1 MMAATARRARRP
13 AKAKAKSK
21 AGTAKQTARKMPPR
35 KTARA
40 AKTANSNLEF
50 ETVKIEKKDGITF
63 VILNRPEKRNA
74 LSPQMHYDMDQALIH
89 FATDPETKVLVLTGA
104 GKAFT
109 AGQDLKLYF
118 RDTANDPVERA
129 KASHASE
136 SWRSPRLINFPK
148 PTIAMVNGYVFGGG
162 LTPVVSCDVAIAA
175 DDAVFGISEINWGHI
190 PGGLVGWNM
199 AQSMMFRDAMWY
211 AISGDTF
218 TGKEARDMKFI
229 NFSVPRA
236 KLRSETIKIAKK
248 LMKKNPWA
256 IRYTKEA
263 MRSVRHMSMDQA
275 ADYLKVKSEALQRVD
290 QEHGRQEGMRQFLDT
305 KTFRPGI
312 GTYKR
317 KPA

>member
-1 MMAATARRARRP
+1 M
-13 AKAKAKSK
+13 
-21 AGTAKQTARKMPPR
+21 
-35 KTARA
+35 
-40 AKTANSNLEF
+40 
-50 ETVKIEKKDGITF
+50 V
-63 VILNRPEKRNA
+63 VI
-74 LSPQMHYDMDQALIH
+74 
-89 FATDPETKVLVLTGA
+89 TGA

-109 AGQDLKLYF
+109 AGQDLALYF
-118 RDTANDPVERA
+118 RGTANDPVEKF
-129 KASHASE
+129 KAAEASE
-136 SWRSPRLINFPK
+136 SWRSHRLINFPK
-148 PTIAMVNGYVFGGG
+148 PTIAMVNGFVFGGG

-218 TGKEARDMKFI
+218 TGKQAKAMKFI

-236 KLRSETIKIAKK
+236 KLRSETVRIAKK
-248 LMKKNPWA
+248 LMQKNPWA

-290 QEHGRQEGMRQFLDT
+290 QEQGRQEGMRQFLDS
-305 KTFRPGI
+305 KSFRPGI

-317 KPA
+317 KPVKRKPA

>member
-1 MMAATARRARRP
+1 MARQ
-13 AKAKAKSK
+13 KSYN
-21 AGTAKQTARKMPPR
+21 AI
-35 KTARA
+35 
-40 AKTANSNLEF
+40 
-50 ETVKIEKKDGITF
+50 KIEKKDGITWLY
-63 VILNRPEKRNA
+63 LNRPEKRNA
-74 LSPQMHYDMDQALIH
+74 MSPELHFEMDDALEKL
-89 FATDPETKVLVLTGA
+89 ASDDETRVLVVTGA
-104 GKAFT
+104 GNEAFS
-109 AGQDLKLYF
+109 AGQDLALYF
-118 RDTANDPVERA
+118 RANANRPRERA
-129 KASHASE
+129 LTQHASH
-136 SWRSPRLINFPK
+136 SWRWQRLSTFPK

-218 TGKEARDMKFI
+218 TGREARAMKFI

-236 KLRSETIKIAKK
+236 KLRSETVKIARK
-248 LMKKNPWA
+248 LMQKNPWA

-290 QEHGRQEGMRQFLDT
+290 REQGRQEGMRQFLDT
-305 KTFRPGI
+305 KSYRPGL
-312 GTYKR
+312 GAYKR
-317 KPA
+317 KPV

>member
-1 MMAATARRARRP
+1 M
-13 AKAKAKSK
+13 AKATTKTKRRTAAKK
-21 AGTAKQTARKMPPR
+21 TAKAEI
-35 KTARA
+35 
-40 AKTANSNLEF
+40 SF

-63 VILNRPEKRNA
+63 LILNRPEKRNA
-74 LSPQMHYDMDQALIH
+74 MSPQLHYDMDNALNY
-89 FATDPETKVLVLTGA
+89 FATDPETKVVVITGA

-109 AGQDLKLYF
+109 AGQDLALYF
-118 RDTANDPVERA
+118 RGTADDPVEKFKSSA
-129 KASHASE
+129 ASD
-136 SWRSPRLINFPK
+136 SWRSHRLINFPK

-175 DDAVFGISEINWGHI
+175 NDAVFGISEINWGHI

-218 TGKEARDMKFI
+218 TGKQARDMKFI
-229 NFSVPRA
+229 NFAVPKA
-236 KLRSETIKIAKK
+236 KLKSETIKIAKK
-248 LMKKNPWA
+248 LMQKNPWA

-263 MRSVRHMSMDQA
+263 MRSVRHMSMEQA

-290 QEHGRQEGMRQFLDT
+290 KEHGRQEGMRQFLDT
-305 KTFRPGI
+305 KEFRPGI

>member
-1 MMAATARRARRP
+1 M
-13 AKAKAKSK
+13 AKAVTRPKRRTTAKKTATTRKTAKSK
-21 AGTAKQTARKMPPR
+21 STKPKY
-35 KTARA
+35 
-40 AKTANSNLEF
+40 SF
-50 ETVKIEKKDGITF
+50 ETVKVEQKDGITF
-63 VILNRPEKRNA
+63 LILNRPEKRNA
-74 LSPQMHYDMDQALIH
+74 MSPQLHYDMDNALAY
-89 FATDPETKVLVLTGA
+89 FATDPETKVVVITGA

-109 AGQDLKLYF
+109 AGQDLALYF
-118 RDTANDPVERA
+118 RGTANDPVEKF
-129 KASHASE
+129 KASEASE
-136 SWRSPRLINFPK
+136 SWRSHRLINFPK

-199 AQSMMFRDAMWY
+199 AQTMMFRDAMWY
-211 AISGDTF
+211 SISGDTF
-218 TGKEARDMKFI
+218 TGKQAKAMKFI

-236 KLRSETIKIAKK
+236 KLKSETIKNAKK
-248 LMKKNPWA
+248 LMQKNPWA

-290 QEHGRQEGMRQFLDT
+290 KEHGRQEGMRQFLDT
-305 KTFRPGI
+305 KEFRPGI
-312 GTYKR
+312 NTYKR

>member
-1 MMAATARRARRP
+1 MPRTATNAKPRTTARKS
-13 AKAKAKSK
+13 AKAKKTTK
-21 AGTAKQTARKMPPR
+21 PR
-35 KTARA
+35 Y
-40 AKTANSNLEF
+40 SF
-50 ETVKIEKKDGITF
+50 ETVKIEQTDGITF
-63 VILNRPEKRNA
+63 LIMNRPEKRNA
-74 LSPQMHYDMDQALIH
+74 MSPQMHYDMDDALAY
-89 FATDPETKVLVLTGA
+89 FATDPDTKVVVITGA
-104 GKAFT
+104 GKAFC
-109 AGQDLKLYF
+109 AGQDLALYF
-118 RDTANDPVERA
+118 RGTAGDPVEKF
-129 KASHASE
+129 KAAEASE
-136 SWRSPRLINFPK
+136 SWRSHRLINFPK
-148 PTIAMVNGYVFGGG
+148 PTIAMVNGYTFGGG

-218 TGKEARDMKFI
+218 TGKQAREMKFI

-236 KLRSETIKIAKK
+236 RLKSETIKIAKK
-248 LMKKNPWA
+248 LMRKNPWA

-275 ADYLKVKSEALQRVD
+275 ADFLKAKSEALQRVD

-305 KTFRPGI
+305 KEFRPGI

-317 KPA
+317 KPV